1 MTRTPPNE
9 RPSAEELA
17 QGKTPNG
24 TCPKCGCAHFEAN
37 GTRELPG
44 GTITRYRYC
53 RNPACKARFLYS
65 QPPERLVREV
75 KPHRED
81 DEPTV
86 LKVRTA

>member
-1 MTRTPPNE
+1 MTRIPPE
-9 RPSAEELA
+9 DRPSASELA
-17 QGKTPNG
+17 NGKSTPNG

-53 RNPACKARFLYS
+53 RNPACEARFFYR
-65 QPPERLVREV
+65 QPPEQLVREV
-75 KPHRED
+75 KPHRD
-81 DEPTV
+81 DEKPV